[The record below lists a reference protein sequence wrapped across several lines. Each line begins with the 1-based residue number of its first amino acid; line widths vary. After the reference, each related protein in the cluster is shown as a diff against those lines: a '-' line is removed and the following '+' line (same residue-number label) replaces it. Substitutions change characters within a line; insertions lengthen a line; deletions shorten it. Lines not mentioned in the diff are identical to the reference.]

1 MIRRV
6 RGESSKNA
14 CSCAFLLF
22 AVVLLAALYRA
33 DCCGYTVPR
42 HPAKCQA
49 LYRAIYFLHK
59 TCTVLLCNL
68 ALYRAEAGVIL
79 YIYKIKAEVK
89 LWLYLQKND

>member
-1 MIRRV
+1 MLVHV
-6 RGESSKNA
+6 RFSCSLYSA
-14 CSCAFLLF
+14 C
-22 AVVLLAALYRA
+22 VALYRA
-33 DCCGYTVPR
+33 ACRGYTVPR

-68 ALYRAEAGVIL
+68 ALYRAAAGMIL
-79 YIYKIKAEVK
+79 YIYKIKAGVK